1 MVKTSCYLA
10 LLGFLLISP
19 SSNAAE
25 SPVYV
30 KITEVIRSVTL
41 LDEAGAIIGKRFEKK
56 DTNTLYWYEAH
67 KLDNSWQWTNKG
79 SSDREAAATE
89 LRDSA
94 GSGAC

>member
-56 DTNTLYWYEAH
+56 DTKELIKIKSLHFSPGSLKFDIIPFIEEYEKIYGLPH
-67 KLDNSWQWTNKG
+67 
-79 SSDREAAATE
+79 
-89 LRDSA
+89 
-94 GSGAC
+94 